1 VYTGRFSTAVRKVYR
16 AAGCESAPARPV
28 EFARGRA
35 NGLVWLAGT
44 TGGGAARGPL
54 GNAEATWLNAGAA
67 EVQPWG
73 TDNAPSDAARPAV
86 AVMAVPP
93 MPGELNAPA
102 PEPTPVLIADP
113 DIWKLL
119 ANVAVAGPNVFISE
133 PAEPSIE
140 TPEVAID
147 TDEAA
152 PEARLVPDI
161 TADDDVRVVK
171 DESGDVEVEDEA
183 NVDANPGRAPGT
195 AAELNGATVWAA
207 VPAEVPAACV
217 TAAAIPANPEELVV
231 SSGVVNGVNA
241 NAADDAPA

>member
-1 VYTGRFSTAVRKVYR
+1 V
-16 AAGCESAPARPV
+16 RPV

-35 NGLVWLAGT
+35 NGLVRPAGT
-44 TGGGAARGPL
+44 TGDVTRAPL

-102 PEPTPVLIADP
+102 PEPTPVLITDP

-119 ANVAVAGPNVFISE
+119 ANVAVAGPTGFISE

-152 PEARLVPDI
+152 LETRLVPDVD
-161 TADDDVRVVK
+161 AVDDVRVVK
-171 DESGDVEVEDEA
+171 DESGDVEDEDEA
-183 NVDANPGRAPGT
+183 IVDASPCRPPGCPYRPRYRQLVSPLHST
-195 AAELNGATVWAA
+195 RLVPMSWWLAAE
-207 VPAEVPAACV
+207 
-217 TAAAIPANPEELVV
+217 
-231 SSGVVNGVNA
+231 S
-241 NAADDAPA
+241 

>member
-1 VYTGRFSTAVRKVYR
+1 MVTGA
-16 AAGCESAPARPV
+16 
-28 EFARGRA
+28 
-35 NGLVWLAGT
+35 
-44 TGGGAARGPL
+44 PL

-73 TDNAPSDAARPAV
+73 TDIAPSDAARPAV
-86 AVMAVPP
+86 AVTAVPP

-102 PEPTPVLIADP
+102 PEPTPVLISDP

-140 TPEVAID
+140 TPEADID

-152 PEARLVPDI
+152 PETRLVPDV
-161 TADDDVRVVK
+161 TADDDVKVERGDV
-171 DESGDVEVEDEA
+171 DVEVEVEA
-183 NVDANPGRAPGT
+183 IVDANPGRAPGT
-195 AAELNGATVWAA
+195 VAELKGATVWAP

-217 TAAAIPANPEELVV
+217 TAAAIPATPEELVV
-231 SSGVVNGVNA
+231 SGGVVNGVNA
-241 NAADDAPA
+241 DAADDAPA